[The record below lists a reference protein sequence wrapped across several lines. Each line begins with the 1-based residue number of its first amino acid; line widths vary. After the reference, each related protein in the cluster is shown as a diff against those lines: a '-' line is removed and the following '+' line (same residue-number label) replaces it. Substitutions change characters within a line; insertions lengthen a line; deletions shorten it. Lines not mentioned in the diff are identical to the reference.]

1 MIVEK
6 NVISMNNK
14 NKVTLKSIAAEC
26 NVSAMSVSHALN
38 PRKQHHVSKAT
49 REKILKAIEKHNY
62 TRNLSASR
70 LRRQKTECLTLV
82 MGVRVMR
89 GPQIAPDFD
98 AHHEAL
104 SWGLVRGI
112 ITEARKFNY
121 DVKLEALVDIGL
133 TDDVIKHIKPELTD
147 GVIFESSSETGEII
161 DYIKSLKI
169 PYVVLNDSGLSKKAY
184 ISKTVS
190 FSMESGIHTAIDELL
205 KSGRKRIAYAG
216 NDKSGFSNSCCK
228 IIIDALK
235 KKNIFN
241 QDLMFNVKDFFDIK
255 SLVSSWNGKL
265 NFDALIGLND
275 TVADLFYKE
284 LSFAGFK
291 IPEDCALIG
300 IGGNPAYQGAGRS
313 CISSIKLPFY
323 ELASEGVKSLIDII
337 ESNHLCLQK
346 NKFLETEFIKSKTS

>member
-1 MIVEK
+1 MTIK
-6 NVISMNNK
+6 K
-14 NKVTLKSIAAEC
+14 KVTLKSIAAEC

-38 PRKQHHVSKAT
+38 PAKQHHVSKST
-49 REKILKAIEKHNY
+49 REKILKAINKYNY

-70 LRRQKTECLTLV
+70 LRRQKTDCLTLV

-112 ITEARKFNY
+112 ITEARNFNY

-161 DYIKSLKI
+161 DYIESLDI
-169 PYVVLNDSGLSKKAY
+169 PYVILNDSGLAKKTCPSKS
-184 ISKTVS
+184 IS
-190 FSMESGIHTAIDELL
+190 FNMESGMNTALEELI
-205 KSGRKRIAYAG
+205 KSGYKKIAYAG
-216 NDKSGFSNSCCK
+216 NNRSGFSNNIHR
-228 IIIDALK
+228 IIVETLK
-235 KKNIFN
+235 KKKMF
-241 QDLMFNVKDFFDIK
+241 DDKLMFDVKNALDIK
-255 SLVSSWNGKL
+255 SLVSSWNNKL
-265 NFDALIGLND
+265 EFDALVGLND

-291 IPEDCALIG
+291 IPKDCAIVG
-300 IGGNPAYQGAGRS
+300 VGGNPAYQGAERS
-313 CISSIKLPFY
+313 CISSVKLPFY
-323 ELASEGVKSLIDII
+323 ELASEGVKSLIHMI
-337 ESNHLCLQK
+337 ENNQLLLQE